1 MDIKNE
7 RVCTFKNRMTI
18 YDFIKEMRI
27 SYLDVKSTITG
38 STEPL
43 NDEVFEEV
51 FEHADYLNEELKTS
65 EYTNDGVILNNL
77 YIYDISENII
87 KNIN

>member
-1 MDIKNE
+1 MNQ
-7 RVCTFKNRMTI
+7 RMTI

-27 SYLDVKSTITG
+27 SYLEAKSTITG

-43 NDEVFEEV
+43 NALNGEILGCTDC
-51 FEHADYLNEELKTS
+51 LNEELKTS
-65 EYTNDGVILNNL
+65 EFTNDGVILNNL
-77 YIYDISENII
+77 YIYNISENII

>member
-1 MDIKNE
+1 
-7 RVCTFKNRMTI
+7 MTI

-27 SYLDVKSTITG
+27 SYLDAKSTITG

>member
-1 MDIKNE
+1 
-7 RVCTFKNRMTI
+7 MTI

-27 SYLDVKSTITG
+27 SYLDAKSTITG

-51 FEHADYLNEELKTS
+51 FEHTDYLNEELKTS

>member
-1 MDIKNE
+1 MNQ
-7 RVCTFKNRMTI
+7 RMTI

-27 SYLDVKSTITG
+27 SYLEAKSTITG

-43 NDEVFEEV
+43 NDEILGCT
-51 FEHADYLNEELKTS
+51 DCLNEELKTS
-65 EYTNDGVILNNL
+65 EFTNDGVILNNL
-77 YIYDISENII
+77 YIYNISRNII

>member
-1 MDIKNE
+1 
-7 RVCTFKNRMTI
+7 MTI

-27 SYLDVKSTITG
+27 SYLDAKSTITG

-65 EYTNDGVILNNL
+65 EYTNNGVILNNL

>member
-1 MDIKNE
+1 
-7 RVCTFKNRMTI
+7 MTI

-27 SYLDVKSTITG
+27 SYLEAKSSIAG

-43 NDEVFEEV
+43 NDEILGCT
-51 FEHADYLNEELKTS
+51 DYLNEELKTS
-65 EYTNDGVILNNL
+65 EYTNGGVILNNL

>member
-1 MDIKNE
+1 
-7 RVCTFKNRMTI
+7 MTI

-27 SYLDVKSTITG
+27 SYLDAKSTTTG

-65 EYTNDGVILNNL
+65 EYTNGGVILNNL

>member
-1 MDIKNE
+1 
-7 RVCTFKNRMTI
+7 MTI

-27 SYLDVKSTITG
+27 SYLDAKSTIAG

-43 NDEVFEEV
+43 NDEV

-65 EYTNDGVILNNL
+65 EYTNGSVILNNL
-77 YIYDISENII
+77 YIYDISGDII

>member
-1 MDIKNE
+1 
-7 RVCTFKNRMTI
+7 MTI

-27 SYLDVKSTITG
+27 SYLDAKSTITG

-51 FEHADYLNEELKTS
+51 FVHADYLNEELKTS

>member
-1 MDIKNE
+1 
-7 RVCTFKNRMTI
+7 MTI

-27 SYLDVKSTITG
+27 SYLEAKLTITD

-43 NDEVFEEV
+43 NALNALNGEILGC
-51 FEHADYLNEELKTS
+51 ADCLNEELKTS
-65 EYTNDGVILNNL
+65 EFTNDGVILNNL
-77 YIYDISENII
+77 YIYNISENII